1 MSLIYSQAPSGYTTL
16 GLERGGHVTLLPAA
30 QDERLHQGRK
40 TKLSSGVSSNLIVP
54 EIEMS
59 QRSALFTLPTLPGQ
73 QSQQVLAAPARLPAS
88 PAAARVDPTAT

>member
-1 MSLIYSQAPSGYTTL
+1 MSLIYSQAPSGHKTL

-30 QDERLHQGRK
+30 QDKGFTKPGRP
-40 TKLSSGVSSNLIVP
+40 KLSSGVSSNLNVP

-59 QRSALFTLPTLPGQ
+59 QRSALFTLSTLPGK

-88 PAAARVDPTAT
+88 PAAARVDPSA